1 MSLRFTLR
9 QLEYFVAVGECG
21 SIAGASE
28 KVNVTAPSISAA
40 LSQLQKEFG
49 LPLFVRKHAQGLSLT
64 QPGRQFMV
72 QAKQVLAEA
81 HALNR
86 LAGDISG
93 SVQGP
98 LAVGCLL
105 TFAQLLVPSLRRGF
119 SREYP
124 HVQLSQFEF
133 NQMEILEGLRRGE
146 IDVALTYDMY
156 LPQDLEFVPLR
167 TLPPY
172 AMLFEGHPLAHLSS
186 VRIEDLADFPMILLD
201 LPISSDY
208 FMSFFRLSDLRPN
221 IVERTRDM
229 DVLRALVANGF
240 GYSIANIRPFDDLS
254 PDGRRLRFVPL
265 EGPVNA
271 MELGLIMAP
280 SARNSAVVEA
290 FARHCRAEMD
300 GWDFPGRALTP
311 QE

>member
-1 MSLRFTLR
+1 MTLRFTLR

-98 LAVGCLL
+98 LSVGCLL
-105 TFAQLLVPSLRRGF
+105 TFAQLLVPALRRGF
-119 SREYP
+119 SKQYP
-124 HVQLSQFEF
+124 HVQLSQFEL

-146 IDVALTYDMY
+146 IDLALTYDMY

-167 TLPPY
+167 TLPPF
-172 AMLFEGHPLAHLSS
+172 AMLYDTHPLAHMPS
-186 VRIEDLADFPMILLD
+186 VSVEDLADYPMILLD

-208 FMSFFRLSDLRPN
+208 FMSFFRLSGLRPN

-229 DVLRALVANGF
+229 EVLRALVANGF
-240 GYSIANIRPFDDLS
+240 GYSIANIRPFDDRS
-254 PDGRRLRFVPL
+254 PDGRALRFVPL
-265 EGPVNA
+265 TGPVNA

-280 SARNSAVVEA
+280 EARNAGVIQA
-290 FARHCRAEMD
+290 FAKHCRAEMD
-300 GWDFPGRALTP
+300 AWGFPGHSLTAAP
-311 QE
+311 

>member
-1 MSLRFTLR
+1 MTLRFTLR

-72 QAKQVLAEA
+72 HARKVLAEA
-81 HALNR
+81 QALNR

-105 TFAQLLVPSLRRGF
+105 TFAQRLVPALRRGF
-119 SREYP
+119 SKDYP
-124 HVQLSQFEF
+124 HVQISQFEL

-146 IDVALTYDMY
+146 IDIALTYDMY

-167 TLPPY
+167 RLPPY
-172 AMLFEGHPLAHLSS
+172 AMLYESHPLAQQDT
-186 VRIEDLADFPMILLD
+186 VGIEELAEYPMILLD
-201 LPISSDY
+201 LPVSSDY
-208 FMSFFRLSDLRPN
+208 FMSFFRLRGLRPN

-229 DVLRALVANGF
+229 DVLRSLVANGF
-240 GYSIANIRPFDDLS
+240 GYSIANIRPHEDLS
-254 PDGRRLRFVPL
+254 PDGRQLRFVAL

-271 MELGLIMAP
+271 MELGLIMPP
-280 SARNSAVVEA
+280 SARNAAVVEA
-290 FARHCRAEMD
+290 FSSHCRAEMD
-300 GWDFPGRALTP
+300 RWDFPGHPVSTD
-311 QE
+311 